1 MTHWRFKKMNVELF
15 FKMLGDLYGA
25 ANNVKVTY
33 TIKRRGQ
40 EAQ

>member
-1 MTHWRFKKMNVELF
+1 MNVKVF
-15 FKMLGDLYGA
+15 FETLGYLYGK

>member
-1 MTHWRFKKMNVELF
+1 MNVELF

-33 TIKRRGQ
+33 TIKKREQ